1 MVTDADARKLADDW
15 IAAWNAHD
23 LDRIMTHYGE
33 EIDFTS
39 PFIVKLL
46 GNPAGTVRGRAA
58 LRSYFAKGLA
68 AYPELRFELIGVASG
83 VDSVV
88 LHYRSV
94 NDLEAFE
101 VMVLDRAGT
110 VSRVLAHYSATGHG

>member
-33 EIDFTS
+33 EIEFTS

-46 GNPAGTVRGRAA
+46 GNSAGTVHGRAA

-68 AYPELRFELIGVASG
+68 AYPELKFELHGVASG

-94 NDLEAFE
+94 NGLEAFE

-110 VSRVLAHYSATGHG
+110 VSRVHAHYAG